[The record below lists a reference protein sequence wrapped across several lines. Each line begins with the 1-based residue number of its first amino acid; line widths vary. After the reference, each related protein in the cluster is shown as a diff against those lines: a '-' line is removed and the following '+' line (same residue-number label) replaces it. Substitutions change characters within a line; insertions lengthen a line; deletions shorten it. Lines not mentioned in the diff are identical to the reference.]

1 MKKPNPNPSPFS
13 FHALDTAY
21 SLISSLVPVVVA
33 IGRHNRPLR
42 QQLER
47 AASSIPLNLSEGW
60 GLQGGNKRARYLSAL
75 GSAREVASIV
85 EVARRW
91 RYISDTQASEVS
103 RLVEAVASMSY
114 RLAHPR

>member
-1 MKKPNPNPSPFS
+1 MKKPNPNPSQFS
-13 FHALDTAY
+13 FRALDAAY
-21 SLISSLVPVVVA
+21 NLISALVPVVAA
-33 IGRHNRPLR
+33 IGRRNRALKV
-42 QQLER
+42 QLER

-60 GLQGGNKRARYLSAL
+60 GLQGGHKRTRYLSAL

-91 RYISDTQASEVS
+91 RYISDSQASEVS
-103 RLVEAVASMSY
+103 RLVESIASMSY